1 MKLPF
6 WKMHGAGND
15 FILIDDRSGST
26 PIADPSRI
34 SAWADRRTGIGAD
47 GIILIQPSDAATFR
61 MRFLNRDGGEAE
73 MCANGARCVSRLA
86 YDLGVASGQ
95 MQIET
100 LAGPLSAEMVG
111 DQVRLTMMDPAD
123 LRLDE
128 ALELNG
134 APLVY
139 SSVNT
144 GVPHVVVDSADV
156 ESVDVQQVGSVLRY
170 HDAFAPRG
178 TNVNFAQVSDPQSL
192 RVRTY
197 ERGVEGE
204 TLACGTGAVAC
215 SLIAAKHSQL
225 TAPVAVTCA
234 GGSTL
239 TVDFRLTDG
248 GAENVTLL
256 GPAEYVFEGVLELD
270 EE

>member
-1 MKLPF
+1 MSRLPF

-15 FILIDDRSGST
+15 FILIDDRSVST
-26 PIADPSRI
+26 PISDPSRI

-61 MRFLNRDGGEAE
+61 MRFFNRDGGEAE

-86 YDLGVASGQ
+86 YDLGVASER

-100 LAGPLSAEMVG
+100 MAGPLSAEMAG
-111 DQVRLTMMDPAD
+111 DQVRLMMMDPAD

-128 ALELNG
+128 AIELNG
-134 APLVY
+134 ASLVFC
-139 SSVNT
+139 SLNT

-156 ESVDVQQVGSVLRY
+156 DSVDVQKMGSVLRY
-170 HDAFAPRG
+170 HDEFAPRG
-178 TNVNFAQVSDPQSL
+178 TNVNFAQVSGPQSL

-215 SLIAAKHSQL
+215 SLIAAKHSQV
-225 TAPVAVTCA
+225 TAPVVVTCA

-239 TVDFRLTDG
+239 TVDFQLTPDS
-248 GAENVTLL
+248 AENVTLL
-256 GPAEYVFEGVLELD
+256 GPAEYVFEGTIQL
-270 EE
+270 